1 MTTKRREFSPEFKRE
16 AAQLVLDQ
24 SYSISQASESLGVGT
39 TALRRW
45 VKQLTQER
53 QGFTP
58 KTKALTQEQQQIQS
72 LEKRIKRLELEKKIL
87 KKATVDSSEQRNS
100 YTKKLI
106 CRRAFDETSK
116 AHLYPKRERLSL

>member
-16 AAQLVLDQ
+16 SAQLVLDQ
-24 SYSISQASESLGVGT
+24 SYSISQASESLGVGP

-58 KTKALTQEQQQIQS
+58 KSKALTKEQQQIQA

-87 KKATVDSSEQRNS
+87 KKATALLMS
-100 YTKKLI
+100 
-106 CRRAFDETSK
+106 DEM
-116 AHLYPKRERLSL
+116 LR

>member
-1 MTTKRREFSPEFKRE
+1 MTTKRREFSLEFKRE

-24 SYSISQASESLGVGT
+24 SYSYSQACESLGIGM

-53 QGFTP
+53 QGLTP
-58 KTKALTQEQQQIQS
+58 KAKALTPEQQQIQA

-87 KKATVDSSEQRNS
+87 KKATALLMS
-100 YTKKLI
+100 
-106 CRRAFDETSK
+106 DEM
-116 AHLYPKRERLSL
+116 LR